1 MKTRWTLFALLTWA
15 GSTAVHAA
23 EATPPTLEPLVE
35 KDLPALAGQAGL
47 LATVTY
53 APGGASG
60 PHRHNADTF
69 VYVLEGS
76 VVMQVEGGEAQ
87 TLGPGDTFYESRA
100 DIHAVSKNA
109 SMTEPATLHR
119 CVVSSENSPS
129 VATPVRTS
137 AMPIPAC
144 TSTRV
149 MP

>member
-1 MKTRWTLFALLTWA
+1 MKKIAMLLALLACT
-15 GSTAVHAA
+15 GNSAVHAA
-23 EATPPTLEPLVE
+23 EATPPTLETLVE
-35 KDLPALAGQAGL
+35 KALPALQDQHGL

-76 VVMQVEGGEAQ
+76 IVMQVEGGEAQ

-109 SMTEPATLHR
+109 SMTEPAKFL
-119 CVVSSENSPS
+119 VFIIKDKDAPIS
-129 VATPVRTS
+129 VPVD
-137 AMPIPAC
+137 AGH
-144 TSTRV
+144 
-149 MP
+149 

>member
-109 SMTEPATLHR
+109 SMTEPAKFL
-119 CVVSSENSPS
+119 VFIIKDKDAPIS
-129 VATPVRTS
+129 VPVD
-137 AMPIPAC
+137 AGH
-144 TSTRV
+144 
-149 MP
+149 